1 MYPCQVEI
9 RPSARKRGI
18 ADEDIVHA
26 LRNAFRTV
34 PGDGF
39 EMLIGA
45 DTTGRLLEVGVR
57 VDDDDELIV
66 FHAMPARPKFLR

>member
-1 MYPCQVEI
+1 MEI

-18 ADEDIVHA
+18 ADEDIEHA
-26 LRNAFRTV
+26 IRNALHVV

-39 EMLIGA
+39 EMLIGV
-45 DTTGRLLEVGVR
+45 DTAGRFLEVGVR
-57 VDDDDELIV
+57 VEDDELIV